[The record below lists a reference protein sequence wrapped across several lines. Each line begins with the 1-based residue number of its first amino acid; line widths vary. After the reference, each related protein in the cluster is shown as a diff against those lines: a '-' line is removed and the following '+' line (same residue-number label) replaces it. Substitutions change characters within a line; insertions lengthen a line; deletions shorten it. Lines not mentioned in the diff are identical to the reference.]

1 MRAADIIS
9 VLLLIAGLL
18 LIFLTDS
25 KPLTWLAF
33 ALIIGKL
40 RYVIARALRL
50 PQQRTDTVGRRKI
63 LFAHTVTD
71 SRRLHHR
78 HTAKP
83 CHKMF
88 Q

>member
-33 ALIIGKL
+33 ALIIAGGAVVSVGKKKS
-40 RYVIARALRL
+40 
-50 PQQRTDTVGRRKI
+50 RKKST
-63 LFAHTVTD
+63 ASSKKK
-71 SRRLHHR
+71 SR
-78 HTAKP
+78 K
-83 CHKMF
+83 K
-88 Q
+88 